1 MEKPLSERQEECLR
15 LSATLHD
22 TEIADRLGISVHTV
36 QSHIKTAIAR
46 LGVQDRKA
54 ARRRLPPH
62 GGGLN
67 EVVADPPTDRSDT
80 DVVRIRPDVEG
91 DVQRPLPGLIGIY
104 EGLGRWRTPSR
115 DGVRV
120 SLLIIGGAVAITVLL
135 SVISAMLST
144 FDTLF
149 G

>member
-36 QSHIKTAIAR
+36 QSHIKAAIFR

-54 ARRRLPPH
+54 ARRRLPSH

-67 EVVADPPTDRSDT
+67 EVLAHPPRDRSDAG
-80 DVVRIRPDVEG
+80 VVRDRPDVER
-91 DVQRPLPGLIGIY
+91 DVRQPLPGLIGIY
-104 EGLGRWRTPSR
+104 DGLGRWRTPSR

-120 SLLIIGGAVAITVLL
+120 SLLIVGGAVAITVLL

-144 FDTLF
+144 FDRLF